1 MSFESPGPLG
11 LGFDDQT
18 LQKFKLCPKHN
29 LASRPL
35 ESTDDGEP
43 RQDIEGNMLLATLLL
58 GARRLFRSGLLT
70 ALICGAAVTVSC
82 DIASAQG
89 LVPGTGTKQTKVGDD
104 FEDEKWQ
111 YVFNNPKASSNIDQE
126 MRQPSGGATNAR
138 WWESMYRGHPD
149 IVQRVTPPPGGIPG
163 SKGAMLLQTKESG
176 IPGSL
181 THKDQQ
187 DDLLASVS
195 NIIGSVAPGRGPSV
209 VVRVYVP
216 PFHEWEARTGSSF
229 GVRLDCQTT
238 FTKQQPGGFLRSAKS
253 VRKTEPYWPG
263 MFVQLVSKRGGQA
276 QEDSAHILI
285 RSDEQGR
292 DLMGP
297 KLKPA
302 TWYTL
307 GMSVTPN
314 GMVHYYVREGV
325 DKLTAKDHVS
335 SQYPYGYQAELV
347 HTFFFNVVNQDDGRS
362 WSTKWIVDDCEFF
375 TAY

>member
-1 MSFESPGPLG
+1 
-11 LGFDDQT
+11 
-18 LQKFKLCPKHN
+18 
-29 LASRPL
+29 
-35 ESTDDGEP
+35 
-43 RQDIEGNMLLATLLL
+43 MLFATLT
-58 GARRLFRSGLLT
+58 GNARRLLRSGLVAALACGFVT
-70 ALICGAAVTVSC
+70 AAWGNS
-82 DIASAQG
+82 ASAQG
-89 LVPGTGTKQTKVGDD
+89 IVPGTGTKVTKVGDD

-126 MRQPSGGATNAR
+126 MRQPSGGATNGR

-149 IVQRVTPPPGGIPG
+149 IIQRVTPPAGGIPG

-195 NIIGSVAPGRGPSV
+195 NIIGSISPGRGPSV

-216 PFHEWEARTGSSF
+216 PFSEWEGRTGSSF

-238 FTKQQPGGFLRSAKS
+238 YTKQSAGGFLRSSKS
-253 VRKTEPYWPG
+253 MRKTEPYWPG
-263 MFVQLVSKRGGQA
+263 MFIQLVSKRDGRA

-307 GMSVTPN
+307 GMSVTSN
-314 GMVHYYVREGV
+314 GMVHYYVKEGV
-325 DKLTAKDHVS
+325 GPLTAKDHVE
-335 SQYPYGYQAELV
+335 SQFPYGFRAELV

-375 TAY
+375 LAN